1 MGLEDYFMLDGLAYR
16 LVPVKSKADRG
27 QPGIVN
33 TDVMFDNL
41 MNKFRWGNM
50 NNPDVY
56 LDETN
61 RRMTMNLRNNFHR
74 LASALINEGKKD
86 SARMVLDKCIE
97 VIPDN
102 CIPFDYF
109 VIPLVEDYYTIGEN
123 EKANALVERLI
134 VVFDEQLKYYFQFAG
149 KRARIYDS
157 DIQQDLYMVQKLSQI
172 TQKYK
177 QNDLYK
183 QIYNVLEK
191 NVNLNQSGNK

>member
-1 MGLEDYFMLDGLAYR
+1 
-16 LVPVKSKADRG
+16 
-27 QPGIVN
+27 
-33 TDVMFDNL
+33 
-41 MNKFRWGNM
+41 
-50 NNPDVY
+50 
-56 LDETN
+56 
-61 RRMTMNLRNNFHR
+61 MNLRNNFHR

-109 VIPLVEDYYTIGEN
+109 VIPLAEDYYTIGEN

-134 VVFDEQLKYYFQFAG
+134 VVFDEHLKYYFQFTG
-149 KRARIYDS
+149 ERARIYNS

-183 QIYNVLEK
+183 QVYDVLEK
-191 NVNLNQSGNK
+191 NVNLNQAGNK